1 MKPRSERRRDDREG
15 KESRPSRWPINV
27 WASAFLI
34 AGVVVLAVGATLLV
48 TGGSDGEDGAPT
60 PAARTDTPLV
70 DPVTPDEI
78 ALEAIARR
86 TIEALPS
93 GEWPGLYAEF
103 TAEFQERC
111 SFEEFTTV
119 GAEAAVEQGQNL
131 ARIRYVGIQSFAVQP
146 TEARVIIVGELIDQL
161 QYTTGTDFEKVD
173 GVWRIAPVEGS
184 VGCESFDRLSG

>member
-15 KESRPSRWPINV
+15 KEPRPSRWPINA

-34 AGVVVLAVGATLLV
+34 AGVVVIAVGGVLLL
-48 TGGSDGEDGAPT
+48 TGGSDSEDGAPT
-60 PAARTDTPLV
+60 PAPTDTLLI

-93 GEWPGLYAEF
+93 GEWPELYAEF

-111 SFEEFTTV
+111 SFEEFTAV
-119 GAEAAVEQGQNL
+119 GAEAAVEQGPNL
-131 ARIRYVGIQSFAVQP
+131 ALIRYVGIQSFAVQP
-146 TEARVIIVGELIDQL
+146 TEARVIIVGELVDQL
-161 QYTTGTDFEKVD
+161 QYITGTDFEKVD